1 MNVGLD
7 IVGRRIGRLEVV
19 ELLPP
24 TIDHSSHGG
33 PSTKTASLDRIDS
46 RLGYEPGNIQWVHKD
61 VNQMKWHLSNDRF
74 IEVCRAVVANSGAT

>member
-1 MNVGLD
+1 MAD
-7 IVGRRIGRLEVV
+7 AWAQFEKQQGRCALTGWPL
-19 ELLPP
+19 